1 MDEHGSNAGYDLKT
15 VLAFAAIYVV
25 WGSTFFAIRI
35 LVQTVPVF
43 LAAGLRFAIAGL
55 LLYAWIRLRGG
66 PGLNRVQWR
75 NASALGFLLFL
86 IPYGGL
92 FWAEKTLPSGVA
104 SVLVATIPLW
114 TVFLEAIV
122 FKAHRLQSAQ
132 VLAIA
137 LGFAGVVVVATG
149 GDRSGRRFA
158 LLPCL
163 ALVGSTISW
172 SFGTVVSKQLK
183 LPVSKAMSSGAQ
195 MLAGGGLLL
204 LVSAL
209 LNEFR
214 PAPHLNGPAALAL
227 FYLITAGSIAG
238 FTAYMWLLGRMPATT
253 VASYAYVNPVV
264 ALLLGHL
271 FGGEAI
277 SSQTLWGSAVI
288 VASVILLLRVQ
299 AMRSAPMSANVSVR
313 T

>member
-1 MDEHGSNAGYDLKT
+1 MSHYDFKT
-15 VLAFAAIYVV
+15 VLAFAAIYIV
-25 WGSTFFAIRI
+25 WGSTFFAIRV

-55 LLYAWIRLRGG
+55 LLFIWMRLRGG
-66 PGLNRVQWR
+66 IPLSGLEWKNV
-75 NASALGFLLFL
+75 SILGALLFL
-86 IPYGGL
+86 VPYGGL

-122 FKAHRLQSAQ
+122 FKAHRLHPIQFA
-132 VLAIA
+132 AIA

-149 GDRSGRRFA
+149 GDQSGGRFA

-163 ALVGSTISW
+163 ALMGSAISW
-172 SFGTVVSKQLK
+172 SVGSVVTKRLK
-183 LPVSKAMSSGAQ
+183 LPESKAMSSGAQ
-195 MLAGGGLLL
+195 MLTGGALLL
-204 LVSAL
+204 LCSAL
-209 LNEFR
+209 TQEFR
-214 PAPHLNGPAALAL
+214 PAPRPDFPAVLAL
-227 FYLITAGSIAG
+227 IYLITAGSIAG
-238 FTAYMWLLGRMPATT
+238 FTAYTWLLGRMPATT

-264 ALLLGHL
+264 ALLLGHV

-277 SSQTLWGSAVI
+277 SGQTLSGSAVI
-288 VASVILLLRVQ
+288 VVSVVLLLRVQ
-299 AMRSAPMSANVSVR
+299 RMRSAPMSASVSVR

>member
-1 MDEHGSNAGYDLKT
+1 MDERAASAGYDVKT
-15 VLAFAAIYVV
+15 LLAFGSIYII

-43 LAAGLRFAIAGL
+43 LAAGLRFAIAGA
-55 LLYAWIRLRGG
+55 LLYCWIRVRGG
-66 PGLNRVQWR
+66 AGLTAVEWR
-75 NASALGFLLFL
+75 NSFALGWLLFL

-114 TVFLEAIV
+114 TVFLEAVV
-122 FKAHRLQSAQ
+122 FKAHRLHPVQF
-132 VLAIA
+132 LAIA
-137 LGFAGVVVVATG
+137 VGFGGVVVVATG
-149 GDRSGRRFA
+149 GDQTGGRFA
-158 LLPCL
+158 PLPCVL
-163 ALVGSTISW
+163 LVCSTTSW
-172 SFGTVVSKQLK
+172 AFGTVISKRLK
-183 LPVSKAMSSGAQ
+183 LPESKRMSSAAQ
-195 MLAGGGLLL
+195 MLTGGGLLL
-204 LVSAL
+204 LFSAL
-209 LNEFR
+209 TGEFQ
-214 PAPHLNGPAALAL
+214 PLPHLNVPAALAL
-227 FYLITAGSIAG
+227 LYLITAGSIAG
-238 FTAYMWLLGRMPATT
+238 FTAYMWLLARMPATT

-288 VASVILLLRVQ
+288 VASVVLLLRVQ
-299 AMRSAPMSANVSVR
+299 RMRSAPMSANVSVR

>member
-1 MDEHGSNAGYDLKT
+1 MDEHGSSARYDLKT
-15 VLAFAAIYVV
+15 VLAFAAIYIV

-43 LAAGLRFAIAGL
+43 VAAGLRFAIAGL
-55 LLYAWIRLRGG
+55 LIYAWIRLRGG
-66 PGLNRVQWR
+66 TGLNSVEWR
-75 NASALGFLLFL
+75 NAFALGFLLFL

-114 TVFLEAIV
+114 TVFLQAIV
-122 FKAHRLQSAQ
+122 FKAHRLQSEQ

-214 PAPHLNGPAALAL
+214 PVPNLNGPAALAL

-238 FTAYMWLLGRMPATT
+238 FTAYTWLLGRMPATT

-264 ALLLGHL
+264 ALLLGHV

-277 SSQTLWGSAVI
+277 SRQTLWGSAVI
-288 VASVILLLRVQ
+288 VLSVILLLRVQ

>member
-1 MDEHGSNAGYDLKT
+1 MDEHGSSARYDLKT
-15 VLAFAAIYVV
+15 VLAFAAIYIV

-43 LAAGLRFAIAGL
+43 VAAGLRFAIAGL

-66 PGLNRVQWR
+66 TGLNSVEWR
-75 NASALGFLLFL
+75 NAFALGFLLFL

-122 FKAHRLQSAQ
+122 FKAHRLHTMQ

-137 LGFAGVVVVATG
+137 LGFAGVAVVATG

-214 PAPHLNGPAALAL
+214 PAPHLNGPAGLAL

-288 VASVILLLRVQ
+288 VASVVLLLRVQ